1 MIINIDKSFYF
12 VNELSTV
19 NEISPNMA
27 HFVKSLEAK
36 ANYRVVSRQMLILLC
51 FDVWHHITNSV
62 MLDINYV
69 INF

>member
-51 FDVWHHITNSV
+51 FDV
-62 MLDINYV
+62 
-69 INF
+69 